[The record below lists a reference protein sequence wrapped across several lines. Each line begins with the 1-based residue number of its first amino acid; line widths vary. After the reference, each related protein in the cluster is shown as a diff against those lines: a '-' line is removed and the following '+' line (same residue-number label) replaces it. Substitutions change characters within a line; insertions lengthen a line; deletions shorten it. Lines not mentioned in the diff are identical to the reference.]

1 MKTIESSATLSAILL
16 SLGEFPRQASAN
28 IVSGNSSGAGTGT
41 YGDPQRLAKY
51 RLSIA

>member
-1 MKTIESSATLSAILL
+1 MKTIESSATLLALLL

-28 IVSGNSSGAGTGT
+28 IVSGNSSGAGT